1 MANSLVGTII
11 IAVMLLASC
20 TVPKIL
26 FIRGNKNAAVLPVP
40 EPELQYRSWMLQCH
54 QVIEHRN

>member
-40 EPELQYRSWMLQCH
+40 VCADAIISLPFKMCGITCS
-54 QVIEHRN
+54 